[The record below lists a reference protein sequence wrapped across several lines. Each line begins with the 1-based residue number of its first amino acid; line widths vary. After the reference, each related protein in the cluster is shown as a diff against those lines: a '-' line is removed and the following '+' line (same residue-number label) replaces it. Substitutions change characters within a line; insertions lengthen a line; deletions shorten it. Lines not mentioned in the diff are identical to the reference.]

1 MFDSVKISL
10 SLTKGIC
17 HFSYFRGSLLPA
29 DSERLTRFK
38 AALHLAVVTPPPHPL
53 ALIPDARGLLHSERT
68 ARFPVPGGRVSPPRA
83 PYCPCQPSLVEAQI
97 PVGARTA
104 RAGTPRMNPAHLG
117 LQHLGSGAA
126 LPVRVQSPGS
136 ACSVTC
142 RGDSLGKKVRKWHNG
157 YFGRILAA
165 L

>member
-53 ALIPDARGLLHSERT
+53 ALIPDVRGLLHSERT

-83 PYCPCQPSLVEAQI
+83 PYCPCQPSLVEAWI

-104 RAGTPRMNPAHLG
+104 RAGTPRTWGCNTWAPGRRCPSVCGPWGAPAP
-117 LQHLGSGAA
+117 S
-126 LPVRVQSPGS
+126 PVVGIR
-136 ACSVTC
+136 
-142 RGDSLGKKVRKWHNG
+142 
-157 YFGRILAA
+157 
-165 L
+165 